1 MLTDSAMALDTSFR
15 TRYSLLLQLQSLVPD
30 SEKILVTRAGYQYAL
45 RAKGYVLTS
54 NPIVPLMNLSLNEI
68 GPALKQMGVA
78 ALCTE
83 PDFWDERYYALST
96 LSQYLNSLP
105 AEQIVQDGDMRV
117 YLLDTNLVGKL
128 SAAQAT

>member
-1 MLTDSAMALDTSFR
+1 
-15 TRYSLLLQLQSLVPD
+15 
-30 SEKILVTRAGYQYAL
+30 
-45 RAKGYVLTS
+45 
-54 NPIVPLMNLSLNEI
+54 MNLSLDEV

-105 AEQIVQDGDMRV
+105 AEQIVQDGAMRV
-117 YLLDTNLVGKL
+117 YLLDTSLVGKL